1 MSRTLSAEVRQALQD
16 IYYNERTG
24 RGRQAFALLEQ
35 ASAAGDGDATCI
47 LARCLC
53 GHQYVWAGHGFPEDD
68 DRAISLLHKSVEQG
82 SGLGVLVAMRT
93 GELTPELEQ
102 KMPFASLQE
111 AFDQVLEMAKEGDA
125 FCQYVVANSYFW
137 WDFLRIQNK
146 GSDSFP
152 DHASFKAYL
161 KENISKCEDWF
172 WKALRGGV
180 YFAANN
186 LNQYYTKGDEDIILP
201 RPEMA
206 KDLWKIGAEY
216 GHPLQQSI
224 YAEELEKAGRKEEA
238 LSWYVKAAEG
248 GQPGAWSDVGRCYY
262 DGIGTPRDEARAAS
276 CFEKEIPAGNVT
288 AHNLLGRSYFYG
300 KGVSQDYDRAFRL
313 LSFAHDKGS
322 KWGVLYLAKCC
333 FYGWGT
339 PQDYV
344 RGRQFLDE
352 MNWNYWEADYL
363 RGLIFGR
370 GLGVAANAAVAVSFL
385 QKAGDHPEVREELAN
400 YKKTF
405 FGKWV
410 RR

>member
-1 MSRTLSAEVRQALQD
+1 M
-16 IYYNERTG
+16 
-24 RGRQAFALLEQ
+24 
-35 ASAAGDGDATCI
+35 
-47 LARCLC
+47 
-53 GHQYVWAGHGFPEDD
+53 
-68 DRAISLLHKSVEQG
+68 
-82 SGLGVLVAMRT
+82 
-93 GELTPELEQ
+93 
-102 KMPFASLQE
+102 
-111 AFDQVLEMAKEGDA
+111 
-125 FCQYVVANSYFW
+125 
-137 WDFLRIQNK
+137 
-146 GSDSFP
+146 
-152 DHASFKAYL
+152 
-161 KENISKCEDWF
+161 
-172 WKALRGGV
+172 
-180 YFAANN
+180 
-186 LNQYYTKGDEDIILP
+186 
-201 RPEMA
+201 
-206 KDLWKIGAEY
+206 
-216 GHPLQQSI
+216 
-224 YAEELEKAGRKEEA
+224 
-238 LSWYVKAAEG
+238 
-248 GQPGAWSDVGRCYY
+248 GRCYY

-344 RGRQFLDE
+344 RARQFLDE